1 MMADKT
7 AFFDFDGTLTRHD
20 TFVSFARQVMGARG
34 LCRAMLGC
42 APSLLAWRLGLLEGA
57 VAKERLFASLY
68 RGMELVRF
76 RAFAELFADWLESDL
91 RSDTMQLLQA
101 HLRQGH
107 RVVVVSASLEEWIRP
122 WAARHGVHDVLATR
136 AETDAGG
143 RLTGRFSTPDCR
155 GAEKARRIR
164 ALIPDV
170 ENRETWAYGDSRGDE
185 EMLALATHPFRV

>member
-1 MMADKT
+1 MRGI

-20 TFVSFARQVMGARG
+20 TFVSFARHVKGARG
-34 LCRAMLGC
+34 LLRAMLGC
-42 APSLLAWRLGLLEGA
+42 APSLLAWKLGLAEGA
-57 VAKERLFASLY
+57 VAKQRLFASLY
-68 RGMELVRF
+68 RGMELERF
-76 RAFAELFADWLESDL
+76 RAYAEMFADRVDADL
-91 RSDTMQLLQA
+91 RPEAMQLLQA

-155 GAEKARRIR
+155 GAEKVRRVR

-170 ENRETWAYGDSRGDE
+170 ESRETWAYGDSRGDE

>member
-20 TFVSFARQVMGARG
+20 SFVSFARHARGARS
-34 LCRAMLGC
+34 LWRAMLGC
-42 APSLLAWRLGLLEGA
+42 APSLLAWKLGMLEGA

-68 RGMELVRF
+68 GGMELVRF
-76 RAFAELFADWLESDL
+76 RAFAERFADWLETDL
-91 RSDTMQLLQA
+91 RPDTMQLLRA

-136 AETDAGG
+136 AETDASGC
-143 RLTGRFSTPDCR
+143 LTGRFATPDCR
-155 GAEKARRIR
+155 GAEKVRRIR

-170 ENRETWAYGDSRGDE
+170 ESRETWVYGDSRGDR